1 MSLYSNIHSETYSAS
16 NIKVAVYA
24 NQIGTHFKIK
34 LFRVYVKKRKCK
46 KLTYY
51 FTLTCHGSVESTL

>member
-34 LFRVYVKKRKCK
+34 LFRVYIKKENVK
-46 KLTYY
+46 
-51 FTLTCHGSVESTL
+51 S

>member
-1 MSLYSNIHSETYSAS
+1 MVLYSNIHSETYSAS

-34 LFRVYVKKRKCK
+34 LFRVYIKKENVK
-46 KLTYY
+46 
-51 FTLTCHGSVESTL
+51 S